1 LLNKQIAG
9 ELSTSKITPKM
20 HRGQVMHKMKA
31 SSGPP
36 ETQQAD
42 VLELRAE
49 EALRK
54 SEERWRSVFEN
65 SAIGVALTDLNGR
78 FGHQSF
84 LPEIAGLHG
93 GGTACTL
100 FSRRNA

>member
-78 FGHQSF
+78 FWPPIMS
-84 LPEIAGLHG
+84 
-93 GGTACTL
+93 TRNCRVTR
-100 FSRRNA
+100 RRNCVHFIF